1 MKTRSV
7 VAALTCAVL
16 FVASLA
22 AADVNLKG
30 VKCLMN
36 PKAGAK
42 AEQSVKYKEGKVFFC
57 CGNCAKKF
65 DGDKEKFATAA
76 NSQLVATKQYQQVKC
91 PLTGGKLNKDT
102 AIKVGAVKVAFC
114 CNNCKGKAEKA
125 GDDQAELVF
134 GDKAFKK
141 GFEVVKAK
149 KETKKKKS

>member
-7 VAALTCAVL
+7 VAALACAVM
-16 FVASLA
+16 FVATLA
-22 AADVNLKG
+22 AAEINLKG

-42 AEQSVKYKEGKVFFC
+42 ADQSVAYKDGKIFFC

-65 DGDKEKFATAA
+65 DGDKTKFASAA
-76 NSQLVATKQYQQVKC
+76 NSQLVATKQYKQIKC
-91 PLTGGKLNKDT
+91 PLTGGKLNADT

-114 CNNCKGKAEKA
+114 CNNCKGKVEKA
-125 GDDQAELVF
+125 GDDQGDLVF

-141 GFEVVKAK
+141 GFEFVKAK
-149 KETKKKKS
+149 KETKKKDS